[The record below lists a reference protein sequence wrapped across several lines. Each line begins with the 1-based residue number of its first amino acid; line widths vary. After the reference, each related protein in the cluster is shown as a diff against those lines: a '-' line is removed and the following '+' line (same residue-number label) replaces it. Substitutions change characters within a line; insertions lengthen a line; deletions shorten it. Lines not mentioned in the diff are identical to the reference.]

1 MEINCFH
8 ICYTLIYYWSSFS
21 LFNNGAINLYSSKD
35 WMNNELEGIR
45 EDTMEELIQAL
56 LLETENIRI

>member
-1 MEINCFH
+1 
-8 ICYTLIYYWSSFS
+8 
-21 LFNNGAINLYSSKD
+21 
-35 WMNNELEGIR
+35 MNNELEGIR